1 MISLDAVSR
10 SQQGSSP
17 THVPTAC
24 AAGFLPSSGAISQ
37 QDLGHLHLGIYL
49 LKHLFDTISL
59 GILRVPS
66 LSQVGGATTLPSR
79 DSKRWIASQWG
90 GQQARC
96 A

>member
-10 SQQGSSP
+10 SQLGSSP
-17 THVPTAC
+17 AHASTTY
-24 AAGFLPSSGAISQ
+24 AAWFLTSSGVELQ

-66 LSQVGGATTLPSR
+66 L
-79 DSKRWIASQWG
+79 
-90 GQQARC
+90 
-96 A
+96 

>member
-10 SQQGSSP
+10 SQLGSSP
-17 THVPTAC
+17 AHASTTY
-24 AAGFLPSSGAISQ
+24 AAWFLTSSGVNLQ

-66 LSQVGGATTLPSR
+66 L
-79 DSKRWIASQWG
+79 
-90 GQQARC
+90 
-96 A
+96 